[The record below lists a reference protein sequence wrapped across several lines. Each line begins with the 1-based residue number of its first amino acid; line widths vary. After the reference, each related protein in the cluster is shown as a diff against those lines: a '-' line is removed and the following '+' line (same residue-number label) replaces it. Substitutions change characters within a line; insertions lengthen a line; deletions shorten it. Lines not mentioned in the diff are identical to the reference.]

1 MEREA
6 MRMEGRSIHAP
17 GRPTPGAL
25 CHVCGLGE
33 KRARAVEKRVFKT
46 GALLYNKALT
56 SYLAHDIL
64 PLVESEAKRTGD
76 NIMHG
81 KPDVGPTRTAP
92 WDVAKMAKTDHKG
105 HRALWRIQPERDE
118 VRLTIWWGM
127 IPDSACRIM
136 TKAEGRVLW
145 CEMIHSGEWEVMRR

>member
-1 MEREA
+1 M
-6 MRMEGRSIHAP
+6 
-17 GRPTPGAL
+17 
-25 CHVCGLGE
+25 
-33 KRARAVEKRVFKT
+33 F
-46 GALLYNKALT
+46 
-56 SYLAHDIL
+56 
-64 PLVESEAKRTGD
+64 
-76 NIMHG
+76 G

-92 WDVAKMAKTDHKG
+92 WDVAKMDKTDHKG